1 MSGGAFGEVAAQGPN
16 TPFQFLMGLLA
27 LPALRER
34 AAEQTAFGEA
44 LAAEMLGRPGAPAI
58 PAAPQ
63 GRTAGQPAVEAQ
75 PGADFATAINRV
87 LLRNPA
93 RFGQLASTA
102 FSDDPVM
109 LRRILLGDEP
119 TPEIIN
125 LNRFE
130 ESYNAGERVPA
141 EVAAAALGLVPD
153 TPEKLRVAAGISS
166 ILGREPTE
174 SELQRFFGLVSEPG
188 TVVNVAA
195 PDMRA
200 LFGFAKEEQ
209 VAKRQDMLTKVNT
222 AMQSINDLID
232 ISALPN
238 ANELFGP
245 IGQGARLLAP
255 VAELMNFNKAFFVFG
270 PDIRTLG
277 QAKAKSATALAD
289 AARLV
294 LAESGTDVSK
304 REQELAGRVL
314 ADPDAFITSASQV
327 NEAAKLFSRRLQT
340 IATSIT
346 GELRAG
352 GTTPQARTI
361 DPTLD
366 PTVEA
371 RITKRG
377 AEILRNKG
385 ITEENATREQREQ
398 ALDKAILE
406 ILGRLE

>member
-1 MSGGAFGEVAAQGPN
+1 
-16 TPFQFLMGLLA
+16 
-27 LPALRER
+27 
-34 AAEQTAFGEA
+34 
-44 LAAEMLGRPGAPAI
+44 
-58 PAAPQ
+58 
-63 GRTAGQPAVEAQ
+63 
-75 PGADFATAINRV
+75 
-87 LLRNPA
+87 
-93 RFGQLASTA
+93 
-102 FSDDPVM
+102 
-109 LRRILLGDEP
+109 
-119 TPEIIN
+119 
-125 LNRFE
+125 
-130 ESYNAGERVPA
+130 
-141 EVAAAALGLVPD
+141 
-153 TPEKLRVAAGISS
+153 
-166 ILGREPTE
+166 
-174 SELQRFFGLVSEPG
+174 
-188 TVVNVAA
+188 
-195 PDMRA
+195 
-200 LFGFAKEEQ
+200 
-209 VAKRQDMLTKVNT
+209 
-222 AMQSINDLID
+222 
-232 ISALPN
+232 
-238 ANELFGP
+238 
-245 IGQGARLLAP
+245 
-255 VAELMNFNKAFFVFG
+255 MNFNKAFFVFG

-314 ADPDAFITSASQV
+314 ADPEAFITSASQV

-385 ITEENATREQREQ
+385 IDEENVTKEQLDQ
-398 ALDKAILE
+398 ALDEAMRE